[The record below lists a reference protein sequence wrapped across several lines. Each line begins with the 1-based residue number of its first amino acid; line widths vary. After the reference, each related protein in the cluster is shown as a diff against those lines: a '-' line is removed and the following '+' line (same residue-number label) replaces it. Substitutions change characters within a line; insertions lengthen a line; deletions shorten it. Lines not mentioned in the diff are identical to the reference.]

1 VHSRTKRRSTA
12 GTSRRRS
19 SYTPGTPSRRA
30 RVSADAAAAAASAA
44 DLHVTEK
51 LQVLEVC
58 VCLKVHRKVLRKVLR
73 QDRRPEQLS
82 QEYKFINNS
91 NNSNKPNNSN
101 KNTDRLTFK

>member
-1 VHSRTKRRSTA
+1 MHVDTREA
-12 GTSRRRS
+12 QVVEV
-19 SYTPGTPSRRA
+19 
-30 RVSADAAAAAASAA
+30 RVK
-44 DLHVTEK
+44 EK

>member
-1 VHSRTKRRSTA
+1 V
-12 GTSRRRS
+12 
-19 SYTPGTPSRRA
+19 P
-30 RVSADAAAAAASAA
+30 
-44 DLHVTEK
+44 LHVDTREVQVVEVRVKEK

-58 VCLKVHRKVLRKVLR
+58 VCLKVHRKVLQKVLR
-73 QDRRPEQLS
+73 QDCHPEQLS